1 MTLLN
6 NILEVSFSTIKRS
19 EIMVQMSASESPPN
33 LVKIIFAVSFFCHL
47 SKHPMKQNF
56 FEMVSHMNIPSA
68 TVSEV

>member
-1 MTLLN
+1 
-6 NILEVSFSTIKRS
+6 
-19 EIMVQMSASESPPN
+19 MVQMSASESPPN